1 MRFLFL
7 TQYFPPEIGAAQI
20 RLAAVAKTL
29 IAQGH
34 EVEIV
39 TALPNYPT
47 GKIFPEFQGKF
58 YQYEN
63 WQGMSIHR
71 VWTYVAMGAGMK
83 RLLNYFSFVFTAFY
97 GLSKAQKPDYIFVE
111 SPPLFLSLTAWVASR
126 WWGVPFIFNVADV
139 WPDSIRALG
148 LMDDGLFLRLAGKL
162 ELWSYRRAAFINAVT
177 YGNKETFL
185 RRKNVPENKIL
196 FLPNGIDTELFY
208 PRKAD
213 AAWRMELGLDDRP
226 LIVYAGTQGYAHGI
240 DVALYAAKILQ
251 DQQVAV
257 QFVFVGGGSEKP
269 RLQALA
275 KDLALDNVQFWQ
287 PRPNKDIAEL
297 YALAMAG
304 LSTLAD
310 TPAFDDIR
318 PVKIFG
324 VMASAK
330 PLLYS
335 GSGEGARLVEVAQ
348 AGLVTPPQDAE
359 ALAQAVET
367 LLADPA
373 LCQHLGEQGRAYVQE
388 NLQWP
393 KIIDCWIKEL
403 LTKHVQSK

>member
-1 MRFLFL
+1 MRFLIL

-58 YQYEN
+58 YQHEQ

-71 VWTYVAMGAGMK
+71 VWTYAAMGAGMK

-97 GLSKAQKPDYIFVE
+97 GLAKAQKPDYIFVE

-139 WPDSIRALG
+139 WPDSIKALS

-177 YGNKETFL
+177 YGNKDTFL
-185 RRKNVPENKIL
+185 QRKNVPENKIL

-213 AAWRMELGLDDRP
+213 AAWRAELGLDARP

-240 DVALYAAKILQ
+240 DVALHAAKILQ
-251 DQQVAV
+251 DKQVSV

-269 RLQALA
+269 RLQALTQE
-275 KDLALDNVQFWQ
+275 LALNNVQFWQ
-287 PRPNKDIAEL
+287 PRPNKEIAEL
-297 YALAMAG
+297 YALAIAG

-335 GSGEGARLVEVAQ
+335 GSGEGARVVEAAQ
-348 AGLVTPPQDAE
+348 AGLVTPPQDAA
-359 ALAQAVET
+359 ALAEAAET

-373 LCQHLGEQGRAYVQE
+373 LCQRLGEQGRAYVQK

-393 KIIDCWIKEL
+393 EIIDRWIKEL
-403 LTKHVQSK
+403 LAKHVQSK